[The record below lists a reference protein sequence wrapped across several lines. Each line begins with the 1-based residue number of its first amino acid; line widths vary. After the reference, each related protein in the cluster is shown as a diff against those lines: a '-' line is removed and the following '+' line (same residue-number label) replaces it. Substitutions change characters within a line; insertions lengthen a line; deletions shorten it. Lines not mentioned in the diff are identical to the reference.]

1 MIKTFH
7 DIVAWQKAHEL
18 VLLTYKL
25 TEQYPKTEIFG
36 LASQSRRCAVSVP
49 SNIAEGYTRKSRA
62 DCLHFY
68 RISDGSLEELKY
80 QLLLAR
86 DLGYI
91 SDSQYSQVL
100 LLAEEVGRLLN
111 GWKKTQK

>member
-1 MIKTFH
+1 MIKTFQ
-7 DIVAWQKAHEL
+7 DIVTWQKAHEL
-18 VLLTYKL
+18 ALLVYKL
-25 TEQYPKTEIFG
+25 SEQYPKTEIFG
-36 LASQSRRCAVSVP
+36 LTSQSRRCAVSVP

-68 RISDGSLEELKY
+68 RIAEGSLEELKY
-80 QLLLAR
+80 QLLLAK

-91 SDSQYSQVL
+91 SVVHYHNAL
-100 LLAEEVGRLLN
+100 LLAEDVGRLLN

>member
-100 LLAEEVGRLLN
+100 LLAEEVGRLLD

>member
-18 VLLTYKL
+18 VLLSYKL
-25 TEQYPKTEIFG
+25 TEQHPKTEIFG

-49 SNIAEGYTRKSRA
+49 SNIAEWYTRKSRA

-80 QLLLAR
+80 
-86 DLGYI
+86 
-91 SDSQYSQVL
+91 
-100 LLAEEVGRLLN
+100 
-111 GWKKTQK
+111 